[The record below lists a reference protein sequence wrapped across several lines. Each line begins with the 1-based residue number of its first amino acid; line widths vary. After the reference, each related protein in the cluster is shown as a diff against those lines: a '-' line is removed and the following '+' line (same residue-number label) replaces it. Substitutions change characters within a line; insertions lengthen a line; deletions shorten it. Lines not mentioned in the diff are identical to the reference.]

1 MSALRSVVNVG
12 RWSALAFGIAY
23 GFARNAS
30 LQKQEKQKE
39 AQREYKHKEELIE
52 KARAEYARRT
62 NPSLLAVASEVKP
75 KIVAFHDKISDDDL
89 EVLIISL
96 ED

>member
-12 RWSALAFGIAY
+12 RWSALAFGVAY
-23 GFARNAS
+23 GFSHNRS
-30 LQKQEKQKE
+30 LKKQEKEKE

-62 NPSLLAVASEVKP
+62 NPSVLAVASDVKP
-75 KIVAFHDKISDDDL
+75 KIAFHDKISDDDL